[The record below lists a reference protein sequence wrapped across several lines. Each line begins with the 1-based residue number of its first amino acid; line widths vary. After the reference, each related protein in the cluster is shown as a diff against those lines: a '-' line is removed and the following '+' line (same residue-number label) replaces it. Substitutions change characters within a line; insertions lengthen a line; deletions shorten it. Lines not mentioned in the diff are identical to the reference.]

1 MRTGASL
8 DALSSLGTIF
18 FDKTGTLTTGRLACT
33 SMQSL
38 DSAALAFDQGGCS
51 HLPHLCHLQ
60 TAVAANQTQVLQR
73 V

>member
-38 DSAALAFDQGGCS
+38 DSAALAFDQGEYS
-51 HLPHLCHLQ
+51 HLVC
-60 TAVAANQTQVLQR
+60 VC
-73 V
+73 